1 MINMDKKLV
10 LFDRDGVLN
19 EAGRIIR
26 PEELRLFSNALR
38 GIARLTQAGIRVG
51 ICTNQGGIAHGVLD
65 EITLARIHDKLRLVA
80 REFGGHIDRIVHCAS
95 ADSDHPLRKP
105 NPGMLLDQARHF
117 GLTDLSGVPFVG
129 DNLVDV
135 QAAQA
140 AGAVPVLVR
149 TGHGKNTAHKHR
161 AALRDVLSYPNV
173 ETAVNH
179 WLKEAA

>member
-1 MINMDKKLV
+1 MNKKLV

-19 EAGRIIR
+19 EAGRITR
-26 PEELRLFSNALR
+26 PEELRLLSNALR
-38 GIARLTQAGIRVG
+38 GIARLTRAGIRVG
-51 ICTNQGGIAHGVLD
+51 ICTNQGGIACGALNEVA
-65 EITLARIHDKLRLVA
+65 LARIHDKLRLVA
-80 REFGGHIDRIVHCAS
+80 REFGGNIGRIVYCAS
-95 ADSDHPLRKP
+95 ADNSHPLRKP

-117 GLTDLSGVPFVG
+117 GLADLSGVPFVG

-149 TGHGKNTAHKHR
+149 TGHGRNTAHKHR
-161 AALRDVLSYPNV
+161 AALGGVLSYPDV

>member
-1 MINMDKKLV
+1 MIKLDKKLV

-19 EAGRIIR
+19 EAGRITR
-26 PEELRLFSNALR
+26 PEELRLLSNALR

-65 EITLARIHDKLRLVA
+65 EASLARIHDKLRLVA
-80 REFGGHIDRIVHCAS
+80 GEFGGHIDRIVHCAS

-117 GLTDLSGVPFVG
+117 GLADLSGVPI
-129 DNLVDV
+129 
-135 QAAQA
+135 
-140 AGAVPVLVR
+140 LVR

-161 AALRDVLSYPNV
+161 AALRDVLSYPDV

>member
-1 MINMDKKLV
+1 
-10 LFDRDGVLN
+10 
-19 EAGRIIR
+19 
-26 PEELRLFSNALR
+26 
-38 GIARLTQAGIRVG
+38 
-51 ICTNQGGIAHGVLD
+51 
-65 EITLARIHDKLRLVA
+65 
-80 REFGGHIDRIVHCAS
+80 
-95 ADSDHPLRKP
+95 
-105 NPGMLLDQARHF
+105 MLLDQARHF
-117 GLTDLSGVPFVG
+117 GLTNLSGVPFVG

>member
-1 MINMDKKLV
+1 MIKLDKKLV

-19 EAGRIIR
+19 EAGRITR
-26 PEELRLFSNALR
+26 PEELRLLSNALR

-65 EITLARIHDKLRLVA
+65 EASLARIHDKLRLVA
-80 REFGGHIDRIVHCAS
+80 GEFGGRIDRIVHCAS

-105 NPGMLLDQARHF
+105 TPGMLLDQARHV